1 MKNRDSLNSKPVR
14 ADYFGMDGTLIYYIV
29 VYCSAVGEGEGRFST
44 GSVCREMDR
53 HSKGW

>member
-14 ADYFGMDGTLIYYIV
+14 PDYFGMDGTLIYYIV
-29 VYCSAVGEGEGRFST
+29 VYCSAVGEGGAGFRP
-44 GSVCREMDR
+44 GREMDR

>member
-29 VYCSAVGEGEGRFST
+29 VYCSAVGEGEGRFSI